1 MDQLTCPTCDRHGH
15 VIVLKE
21 TPIAKKE
28 DRRGFWR
35 PKTEPVD
42 SNPENCRKTGY
53 VGGCEIL
60 RASERI
66 KANLIMVPARH
77 R

>member
-1 MDQLTCPTCDRHGH
+1 MNQLTCPTCDRHGH
-15 VIVLKE
+15 VIVRKE

-28 DRRGFWR
+28 DRRDFSR
-35 PKTEPVD
+35 SKTEPAD
-42 SNPENCRKTGY
+42 SNPKNCRKTGY

-66 KANLIMVPARH
+66 S
-77 R
+77 